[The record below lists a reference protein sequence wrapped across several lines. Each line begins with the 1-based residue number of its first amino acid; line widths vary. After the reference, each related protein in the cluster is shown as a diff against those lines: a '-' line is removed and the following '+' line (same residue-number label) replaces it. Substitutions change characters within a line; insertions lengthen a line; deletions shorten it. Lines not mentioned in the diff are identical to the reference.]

1 MEQQKKYDIFISY
14 RRSSYDTA
22 NLVATRLRADGYSV
36 FFDMETLR
44 TGKFNEQL
52 FGAIE
57 QCQDFVVV
65 LPPNALDRCVNED
78 DWVRLEVCHAMKHN
92 KNIIPIMLNGF
103 QWPNPM
109 PIGMEELCNYQAIT
123 ASSIEYFDLALERL
137 QKQYLHSKPHL
148 PVLKIAKIAAV
159 VILTLLLLAIVLWGV
174 FRVLSRDVCV
184 QYATSLTKDASVVH
198 VIAEENMRLS
208 NIWNDY
214 AVRIRYGKN
223 TPELQTELLAIFDS
237 ADKNVARAWQVD
249 SLPLQI
255 NNYHRFLLSLHG
267 INAEEISIS
276 PVFAT
281 LYYQEFVD
289 NLQAL
294 RQVVQAPDEYGI
306 RWRSTLFEV
315 EKHSLNSYYI
325 AILSE
330 LSHFPEYSRKVY
342 KQMSPQWRCWRSLG
356 YPLDETDDY
365 YTDLMNNEDQLAS
378 DLIAAFESDLEKQ
391 DAKLDDIERQLNALE
406 DKADTLELL
415 NDFLMHQTQQQEL
428 GLREEKIKAKQV
440 EVQASKA
447 QLKELD
453 RQYVVAYQ
461 SLIKKCTID
470 STDEQWYQWGKICRL
485 GSFLS
490 LVIENRKEL
499 ASKGIESS
507 SSITP
512 QMIYKD
518 IAEQL
523 SIYQSYHPE
532 SEDYVRS
539 AMLFYREVSESKRE
553 YAGVLVFA
561 FKDAQTHPVL
571 EVGDILVKYDNAPI
585 VTYEDLR
592 NAYKKDVSAEV
603 TLLRIENG
611 QFKTINTTLEKTDD
625 IGFIE
630 LVEVL

>member
-22 NLVATRLRADGYSV
+22 NLVATRLRAEGYSV

-44 TGKFNEQL
+44 SGKFNEQL
-52 FGAIE
+52 YNVIE
-57 QCQDFVVV
+57 QCKDFVVV

-78 DWVRLEVCHAMKHN
+78 DWVRLEVSHAMKHN

-123 ASSIEYFDLALERL
+123 ASSIEYFDLALERM
-137 QKQYLHSKPHL
+137 QQRYLISKPHL
-148 PVLKIAKIAAV
+148 PVLKVVKIAAV
-159 VILTLLLLAIVLWGV
+159 VISALLLLSIVLWGV

-184 QYATSLTKDASVVH
+184 KYATLLTKDAQAVYVL
-198 VIAEENMRLS
+198 AEENQTLQKM
-208 NIWNDY
+208 WTEY
-214 AVRIRYGKN
+214 ANCVRFDKYTK
-223 TPELQTELLAIFDS
+223 ELQIEFL
-237 ADKNVARAWQVD
+237 KNIDLSEENIKRVWTVD
-249 SLPLQI
+249 SVPLQI
-255 NNYHRFLLSLHG
+255 NSYHSFLLSLHG
-267 INAEEISIS
+267 INAQEIAIS

-281 LYYQEFVD
+281 LYYTDFIEQLNSIRQFV
-289 NLQAL
+289 QT
-294 RQVVQAPDEYGI
+294 PEEYNM
-306 RWRSTLFEV
+306 RWGSTLFDV
-315 EKHSLNSYYI
+315 ANHSFNVYYI
-325 AILSE
+325 AFLSE
-330 LSHFPEYSRKVY
+330 MSNFPEYSRKVY
-342 KQMSPQWRCWRSLG
+342 KQASSIWKYWAKLG
-356 YPLDETDDY
+356 YQIDASEEY
-365 YTDLMNNEDQLAS
+365 YTNLSNAEDKLAS
-378 DLIAAFESDLEKQ
+378 DLLSSFQSTLNTQ
-391 DAKLDDIERQLNALE
+391 DAQLDDLQKQLQNLE
-406 DKADTLELL
+406 TRTDTLEYL
-415 NDFLMHQTQQQEL
+415 NQHIQYQNQQQEL
-428 GLREEKIKAKQV
+428 GLREEKVKAKQV
-440 EVQASKA
+440 DVQASKA

-490 LVIENRKEL
+490 LVIENRKDL
-499 ASKGIESS
+499 ARKGIESS

-592 NAYKKDVSAEV
+592 NAYEKDVSAEV

>member
-1 MEQQKKYDIFISY
+1 MKTYQYDIFISY

-22 NLVATRLRADGYSV
+22 NLVATRLRAEGYSV

-44 TGKFNEQL
+44 SGKFNEQL
-52 FGAIE
+52 YNVIE
-57 QCQDFVVV
+57 QCKDFVVV

-109 PIGMEELCNYQAIT
+109 PKGMEELCNYQAIT
-123 ASSIEYFDLALERL
+123 ASAIEYFDLALERM
-137 QKQYLHSKPHL
+137 QQRYLISKTHL
-148 PVLKIAKIAAV
+148 PVLKVVKIAAV
-159 VILTLLLLAIVLWGV
+159 VISALLLLLMILWGV

-184 QYATSLTKDASVVH
+184 KYATLLTKDAQDVYVL
-198 VIAEENMRLS
+198 AEENQTLQKM
-208 NIWNDY
+208 WTEY
-214 AVRIRYGKN
+214 ANCVRFDKYTK
-223 TPELQTELLAIFDS
+223 ELQIEFL
-237 ADKNVARAWQVD
+237 KNIDLSEENINRVWTVD
-249 SLPLQI
+249 SVPLQI
-255 NNYHRFLLSLHG
+255 NSYHSFLLSLHG
-267 INAEEISIS
+267 INAQEIAIS

-281 LYYQEFVD
+281 LYYTDFIEQL
-289 NLQAL
+289 NSI
-294 RQVVQAPDEYGI
+294 RQFIQTPEEYNM
-306 RWRSTLFEV
+306 RWGSTLFDV
-315 EKHSLNSYYI
+315 ANHSFNVYYI
-325 AILSE
+325 AFLSE
-330 LSHFPEYSRKVY
+330 MSNFPEYSRKVY
-342 KQMSPQWRCWRSLG
+342 KQTSSLWKYWAKLG
-356 YPLDETDDY
+356 YQIDASEEY
-365 YTDLMNNEDQLAS
+365 YTNLSNAEDKLAS
-378 DLIAAFESDLEKQ
+378 DLLSSFQSTLNTQ
-391 DAKLDDIERQLNALE
+391 DAQLDDLQKQLQNLE
-406 DKADTLELL
+406 TRTDTLEYL
-415 NDFLMHQTQQQEL
+415 NQHIQYQNQQQEL
-428 GLREEKIKAKQV
+428 GLREEKVKAKQV
-440 EVQASKA
+440 DVQASKA

-490 LVIENRKEL
+490 LVIENRKDL
-499 ASKGIESS
+499 ARKGIESS
-507 SSITP
+507 SSIIP

-561 FKDAQTHPVL
+561 FKDAKTHPVL
-571 EVGDILVKYDNAPI
+571 KVGDILVKYDNAPI

-592 NAYKKDVSAEV
+592 NAYKKDVFAEV

>member
-1 MEQQKKYDIFISY
+1 MKKYDIFISY

-109 PIGMEELCNYQAIT
+109 PIGMEELCDYQALT
-123 ASSIEYFDLALERL
+123 ANSIDYFDMAMERL

-148 PVLKIAKIAAV
+148 PVLKVVKIAAV
-159 VILTLLLLAIVLWGV
+159 VISALLLLSIVLWGV

-184 QYATSLTKDASVVH
+184 KYATLLTKDAQAVYVL
-198 VIAEENMRLS
+198 AEENQTLQKM
-208 NIWNDY
+208 WTEY
-214 AVRIRYGKN
+214 ANCVRFDKYTK
-223 TPELQTELLAIFDS
+223 ELQIEFL
-237 ADKNVARAWQVD
+237 KNIDLSEENINRVWTVD
-249 SLPLQI
+249 SVPLQI
-255 NNYHRFLLSLHG
+255 NSYHSFLLSLHG
-267 INAEEISIS
+267 INAQEIAIS

-281 LYYQEFVD
+281 LYYTDFIEQL
-289 NLQAL
+289 NSI
-294 RQVVQAPDEYGI
+294 RQFIQTPEEYNM
-306 RWRSTLFEV
+306 RWGSTLFDV
-315 EKHSLNSYYI
+315 ANHSFNVYYI
-325 AILSE
+325 AFLSE
-330 LSHFPEYSRKVY
+330 MSNFPEYSRKVY
-342 KQMSPQWRCWRSLG
+342 KQASSIWKYWAKLG
-356 YPLDETDDY
+356 YQIDASEEY
-365 YTDLMNNEDQLAS
+365 YTNLSNAEDKLVS
-378 DLIAAFESDLEKQ
+378 DLLSSFQSTLNTQ
-391 DAKLDDIERQLNALE
+391 DAQLDDLQKQLHNLE
-406 DKADTLELL
+406 TRTDTLEYL
-415 NDFLMHQTQQQEL
+415 NQYIQYQTQQQEL
-428 GLREEKIKAKQV
+428 GLREEKVKAKQV
-440 EVQASKA
+440 DVQASKA

-490 LVIENRKEL
+490 LVIENRKDL
-499 ASKGIESS
+499 ARKGIESS

-518 IAEQL
+518 IAKQL

-571 EVGDILVKYDNAPI
+571 KVGDILVKYDNAPI

-592 NAYKKDVSAEV
+592 NAYKKDVFAEV

>member
-22 NLVATRLRADGYSV
+22 NLVATRLRAEGYSV

-44 TGKFNEQL
+44 SGKFNEQL
-52 FGAIE
+52 YNVIE
-57 QCQDFVVV
+57 QCKDFVVV

-103 QWPNPM
+103 QGPNPM

-123 ASSIEYFDLALERL
+123 ASSIEYFDLALERM
-137 QKQYLHSKPHL
+137 QQRYLISKPHL
-148 PVLKIAKIAAV
+148 PVLKVVKIAAV
-159 VILTLLLLAIVLWGV
+159 VISALLLLSIVLWGV

-184 QYATSLTKDASVVH
+184 KYATLLTKDAQAVYVL
-198 VIAEENMRLS
+198 AEENQTLQKM
-208 NIWNDY
+208 WTEY
-214 AVRIRYGKN
+214 ANCVRFDKYTK
-223 TPELQTELLAIFDS
+223 ELQIEFL
-237 ADKNVARAWQVD
+237 KNIDLSEENINRVWTVD
-249 SLPLQI
+249 SVPLQI
-255 NNYHRFLLSLHG
+255 NSYHSFLLSLHG
-267 INAEEISIS
+267 INAQEIAIS

-281 LYYQEFVD
+281 LYYTDFIEQL
-289 NLQAL
+289 NSI
-294 RQVVQAPDEYGI
+294 RQFIQTPEEYNM
-306 RWRSTLFEV
+306 RWGFTLFDV
-315 EKHSLNSYYI
+315 ANHSFNVYYI
-325 AILSE
+325 AFLSE
-330 LSHFPEYSRKVY
+330 MSNFPEYSRNVY
-342 KQMSPQWRCWRSLG
+342 KQASSIWKYWAKLG
-356 YPLDETDDY
+356 YQIDASEEY
-365 YTDLMNNEDQLAS
+365 YTNLSNAEDKLAS
-378 DLIAAFESDLEKQ
+378 DLLSSFQSTLNTQ
-391 DAKLDDIERQLNALE
+391 DAQLDDLQKQLHNLE
-406 DKADTLELL
+406 TRTDTLEYL
-415 NDFLMHQTQQQEL
+415 NQYIQYQTQQQEL
-428 GLREEKIKAKQV
+428 GLREEKVKAKQV

-453 RQYVVAYQ
+453 RQYVAAYQ

-490 LVIENRKEL
+490 LVIENRKDL

>member
-1 MEQQKKYDIFISY
+1 MKPKQYDIFISY

-22 NLVATRLRADGYSV
+22 NLVATRLRAEGYSV

-44 TGKFNEQL
+44 SGKFNEQL
-52 FGAIE
+52 YNVIE
-57 QCQDFVVV
+57 QCKDFVVV
-65 LPPNALDRCVNED
+65 LPPNALNRCVNED
-78 DWVRLEVCHAMKHN
+78 DWVRLEICHAMKHN

-123 ASSIEYFDLALERL
+123 ASSIEYFDLALERM
-137 QKQYLHSKPHL
+137 QQRYLISKPHL
-148 PVLKIAKIAAV
+148 PVLKVVKIAAV
-159 VILTLLLLAIVLWGV
+159 VISALLLLSIVLWGV

-184 QYATSLTKDASVVH
+184 KYATLLTKDAQAVYVL
-198 VIAEENMRLS
+198 AEENQTLQKM
-208 NIWNDY
+208 WTEY
-214 AVRIRYGKN
+214 ANCVRFDKYTK
-223 TPELQTELLAIFDS
+223 ELQIEFL
-237 ADKNVARAWQVD
+237 KNIDLSEENINRVWTVD
-249 SLPLQI
+249 SVPLQI
-255 NNYHRFLLSLHG
+255 NSYHSFLLSLHG
-267 INAEEISIS
+267 INAQEIAIS

-281 LYYQEFVD
+281 LYYTDFIEQL
-289 NLQAL
+289 NSI
-294 RQVVQAPDEYGI
+294 RQFIQTPEEYNM
-306 RWRSTLFEV
+306 RWGSTLFDV
-315 EKHSLNSYYI
+315 ANHSFNVYYI
-325 AILSE
+325 AFLSE
-330 LSHFPEYSRKVY
+330 MSNFPEYSRKVY
-342 KQMSPQWRCWRSLG
+342 KQASSIWKYWAKLG
-356 YPLDETDDY
+356 YQIDASEEY
-365 YTDLMNNEDQLAS
+365 YTNLSNAEDKLAS
-378 DLIAAFESDLEKQ
+378 DLLSSFQSTLNTQ
-391 DAKLDDIERQLNALE
+391 DAQLDDLQKQLHNSE
-406 DKADTLELL
+406 TRTDTLEYL
-415 NDFLMHQTQQQEL
+415 NQYIQYQTQQQEL
-428 GLREEKIKAKQV
+428 GLREEQVKAKQV

-490 LVIENRKEL
+490 LVIENRKDL
-499 ASKGIESS
+499 ARKGIESS

-571 EVGDILVKYDNAPI
+571 KVGDILVKYDNAPI

-592 NAYKKDVSAEV
+592 NAYKKDVFAEV

>member
-57 QCQDFVVV
+57 QCKDFVVV

-109 PIGMEELCNYQAIT
+109 PLGMEELCNYQAIT

-159 VILTLLLLAIVLWGV
+159 VISTLLLLAIVLWGV

-184 QYATSLTKDASVVH
+184 KYATLLTKDAQAVYVL
-198 VIAEENMRLS
+198 AEENQTLQKM
-208 NIWNDY
+208 WTEY
-214 AVRIRYGKN
+214 ANCVRFDKYTK
-223 TPELQTELLAIFDS
+223 ELQIEFL
-237 ADKNVARAWQVD
+237 KNIDLSEENINRVWTVD
-249 SLPLQI
+249 SVPLQI
-255 NNYHRFLLSLHG
+255 NSYHSFLLSLHG
-267 INAEEISIS
+267 INAQEIAIS

-281 LYYQEFVD
+281 LYYTDFIEQL
-289 NLQAL
+289 NSI
-294 RQVVQAPDEYGI
+294 RQFIQTPEEYNM
-306 RWRSTLFEV
+306 RWGSTLFDV
-315 EKHSLNSYYI
+315 ANHSFNVYYI
-325 AILSE
+325 SFLSE

-391 DAKLDDIERQLNALE
+391 DAKLDDLERQLNALE
-406 DKADTLELL
+406 NKADTLELL

-428 GLREEKIKAKQV
+428 GLRVEKVKAKKV
-440 EVQASKA
+440 EVQAYRA

-499 ASKGIESS
+499 ASQGIESS

-561 FKDAQTHPVL
+561 FKDAQTHPIL

-611 QFKTINTTLEKTDD
+611 QFKAMNTTLEKTDV

>member
-1 MEQQKKYDIFISY
+1 MQPKQYDIFISY

-22 NLVATRLRADGYSV
+22 NLVATRLRAEGYSV

-44 TGKFNEQL
+44 SGKFNEQL
-52 FGAIE
+52 YNVIE
-57 QCQDFVVV
+57 HCKDVVVV
-65 LPPNALDRCVNED
+65 LPPNALDRCVKED

-109 PIGMEELCNYQAIT
+109 PIGMEELCDYQALT
-123 ASSIEYFDLALERL
+123 ANSIDYFDMAMERL

-148 PVLKIAKIAAV
+148 PVLKVVKIAAV
-159 VILTLLLLAIVLWGV
+159 VISALLLLSIVLWGV

-184 QYATSLTKDASVVH
+184 KYATLLTKDAQAVYVL
-198 VIAEENMRLS
+198 AEENQTLQKM
-208 NIWNDY
+208 WTEY
-214 AVRIRYGKN
+214 ANCVRFDKYTK
-223 TPELQTELLAIFDS
+223 ELQIEFL
-237 ADKNVARAWQVD
+237 KNIDLSEENINRVWTVD
-249 SLPLQI
+249 SVPLQI
-255 NNYHRFLLSLHG
+255 NSYHSFLLSLHG
-267 INAEEISIS
+267 INAQEIAIS

-281 LYYQEFVD
+281 LYYTDFIEQL
-289 NLQAL
+289 NSI
-294 RQVVQAPDEYGI
+294 RQFIQTPEEYNM
-306 RWRSTLFEV
+306 RWGSTLFDFAN
-315 EKHSLNSYYI
+315 HSFNVYYI
-325 AILSE
+325 AFLSE
-330 LSHFPEYSRKVY
+330 MSNFPEYSRKVY
-342 KQMSPQWRCWRSLG
+342 KQASSIWKYWAKLG
-356 YPLDETDDY
+356 YQIDASEEY
-365 YTDLMNNEDQLAS
+365 YTNLSNAEDKLAS
-378 DLIAAFESDLEKQ
+378 DLLSSFQSTLNIQ
-391 DAKLDDIERQLNALE
+391 DAQLDDLQKQLHNLE
-406 DKADTLELL
+406 NRTDTLEYL
-415 NDFLMHQTQQQEL
+415 NQYIQYQTQQQEL
-428 GLREEKIKAKQV
+428 GLREEKVKAKQV

-490 LVIENRKEL
+490 LVIENRKDL
-499 ASKGIESS
+499 ARKGIESS

>member
-1 MEQQKKYDIFISY
+1 MKKYDIFISY

-92 KNIIPIMLNGF
+92 KNIIPVILNGF

-109 PIGMEELCNYQAIT
+109 PVGMEELCNYQAIT
-123 ASSIEYFDLALERL
+123 ASSIEYFDLALERM
-137 QKQYLHSKPHL
+137 QQRYLISKPHL
-148 PVLKIAKIAAV
+148 PVLKVVKIAAV
-159 VILTLLLLAIVLWGV
+159 VISALLLLSMVLWGV
-174 FRVLSRDVCV
+174 LRVLSRDVCV
-184 QYATSLTKDASVVH
+184 KYATLLTKDAQAVYVL
-198 VIAEENMRLS
+198 AEENQTLQKM
-208 NIWNDY
+208 WTEY
-214 AVRIRYGKN
+214 ANCVRFDKYTK
-223 TPELQTELLAIFDS
+223 ELQIEFL
-237 ADKNVARAWQVD
+237 KNIDLSEENINLVWTVD
-249 SLPLQI
+249 SVPLQI
-255 NNYHRFLLSLHG
+255 NSYHSFLLSLHG
-267 INAEEISIS
+267 INAQEIAIS

-281 LYYQEFVD
+281 LYYTDFIEQL
-289 NLQAL
+289 NSI
-294 RQVVQAPDEYGI
+294 RQFIQTPEEYNM
-306 RWRSTLFEV
+306 RWGSTLFDV
-315 EKHSLNSYYI
+315 ANHSFNVYYI
-325 AILSE
+325 AFLSE
-330 LSHFPEYSRKVY
+330 MSNFPKYSRKVY
-342 KQMSPQWRCWRSLG
+342 KQASSIWKYWAKLG
-356 YPLDETDDY
+356 YQIDASEEY
-365 YTDLMNNEDQLAS
+365 YTNLSNAEDKLAS
-378 DLIAAFESDLEKQ
+378 DLLSSFQSTLNIQ
-391 DAKLDDIERQLNALE
+391 DAQLDDLQKQLHNLE
-406 DKADTLELL
+406 TRTDTLEYL
-415 NDFLMHQTQQQEL
+415 NQYIQYQTQQQEL
-428 GLREEKIKAKQV
+428 GLREEKVKAKQV
-440 EVQASKA
+440 DVQASKA

-470 STDEQWYQWGKICRL
+470 STDEQWYQWGKICHL

-490 LVIENRKEL
+490 LVVENRKDL
-499 ASKGIESS
+499 ARKGIESS

-518 IAEQL
+518 IAKQL

-571 EVGDILVKYDNAPI
+571 KVGDILVKYDNAPI

-592 NAYKKDVSAEV
+592 NAYKKDVFAEV

>member
-1 MEQQKKYDIFISY
+1 MKTHQYDIFISY

-22 NLVATRLRADGYSV
+22 NLVATRLRAEGYSV

-44 TGKFNEQL
+44 SGKFNVQL
-52 FGAIE
+52 YNVIE
-57 QCQDFVVV
+57 QCKDFVVV

-92 KNIIPIMLNGF
+92 KNIIPIMLKGF

-109 PIGMEELCNYQAIT
+109 PIGMEELCDYQALT
-123 ASSIEYFDLALERL
+123 ANSIDYFDMAMERL

-148 PVLKIAKIAAV
+148 PVLKVVKIATV
-159 VILTLLLLAIVLWGV
+159 VISALLLLSIVLWGV

-184 QYATSLTKDASVVH
+184 KYATLLTQDAQAVYVL
-198 VIAEENMRLS
+198 AEENQTLQKM
-208 NIWNDY
+208 WTEY
-214 AVRIRYGKN
+214 ANCVRFDKYTK
-223 TPELQTELLAIFDS
+223 ELQIEFL
-237 ADKNVARAWQVD
+237 KNIDLSEENINRVWTVD
-249 SLPLQI
+249 SVPLQI
-255 NNYHRFLLSLHG
+255 NSYHSFLLSLHG
-267 INAEEISIS
+267 INAQEIAIS

-281 LYYQEFVD
+281 LYYTDFIEQL
-289 NLQAL
+289 NSI
-294 RQVVQAPDEYGI
+294 RQFIQTPEEYNM
-306 RWRSTLFEV
+306 RWGSTLFDFAN
-315 EKHSLNSYYI
+315 HSFNVYYI
-325 AILSE
+325 AFLSE
-330 LSHFPEYSRKVY
+330 MSNFPEYSRKVY
-342 KQMSPQWRCWRSLG
+342 KQASSIWKYWAKLG
-356 YPLDETDDY
+356 YQIDASEEY
-365 YTDLMNNEDQLAS
+365 YTNLSNAEDKLAS
-378 DLIAAFESDLEKQ
+378 DLLSSFQSTLNIQ
-391 DAKLDDIERQLNALE
+391 DAQLDDLQKQLHNLE
-406 DKADTLELL
+406 TRTDTLEYL
-415 NDFLMHQTQQQEL
+415 NQYIQYQTQQQEL
-428 GLREEKIKAKQV
+428 GLREEKVKAKQV

-490 LVIENRKEL
+490 LVIENRKDL
-499 ASKGIESS
+499 ARKGIESS

-571 EVGDILVKYDNAPI
+571 KVGDILVKYDNAPI
-585 VTYEDLR
+585 VTYEDVR
-592 NAYKKDVSAEV
+592 NAYKKDVFAEV

-611 QFKTINTTLEKTDD
+611 QFKAINTTLEKTDD

-630 LVEVL
+630 LVELL

>member
-1 MEQQKKYDIFISY
+1 MKKYDIFISY

-22 NLVATRLRADGYSV
+22 NLVATRLRAEGYSV

-44 TGKFNEQL
+44 SGKFNEQL
-52 FGAIE
+52 YNVIE
-57 QCQDFVVV
+57 QCKDFVVV

-109 PIGMEELCNYQAIT
+109 PIGMEELCDYQALT
-123 ASSIEYFDLALERL
+123 ANSIDYFDMAMERL

-148 PVLKIAKIAAV
+148 PVLKVVKIAAV
-159 VILTLLLLAIVLWGV
+159 VISALLLLSMVLWGV

-184 QYATSLTKDASVVH
+184 KYATLLTKDAQAVYVL
-198 VIAEENMRLS
+198 AEENQTLQKM
-208 NIWNDY
+208 WTEY
-214 AVRIRYGKN
+214 ANCVRFDKYTK
-223 TPELQTELLAIFDS
+223 ELQIEFL
-237 ADKNVARAWQVD
+237 KNIDLSEENINRVWTVD
-249 SLPLQI
+249 SVPLQI
-255 NNYHRFLLSLHG
+255 NSYHSFLLSLHG
-267 INAEEISIS
+267 INAQEIAIS

-281 LYYQEFVD
+281 LYYTDFIEQL
-289 NLQAL
+289 NSI
-294 RQVVQAPDEYGI
+294 RQFIQTPEEYNM
-306 RWRSTLFEV
+306 RWGSTLFDV
-315 EKHSLNSYYI
+315 ANHSFNVYYI
-325 AILSE
+325 AFLSE
-330 LSHFPEYSRKVY
+330 MSNFPEYSRKVY
-342 KQMSPQWRCWRSLG
+342 KQASSIWKYWAKLG
-356 YPLDETDDY
+356 YQIDASEEY
-365 YTDLMNNEDQLAS
+365 YTNLSNAEDKLAS
-378 DLIAAFESDLEKQ
+378 DLLSSFQSTLNTQ
-391 DAKLDDIERQLNALE
+391 DAQLDGLQKQLHNLE
-406 DKADTLELL
+406 TRTDTLEYL
-415 NDFLMHQTQQQEL
+415 NQYIQYQTQQQEL
-428 GLREEKIKAKQV
+428 GLREEKVKAKQV
-440 EVQASKA
+440 DVQASKA

-470 STDEQWYQWGKICRL
+470 STDEQWYQWGKICHL

-490 LVIENRKEL
+490 LVVENRKDL
-499 ASKGIESS
+499 ARKGIESS

-518 IAEQL
+518 IAKQL

-571 EVGDILVKYDNAPI
+571 KVGDILVKYDNAPI

-592 NAYKKDVSAEV
+592 NAYKKDVFAEV